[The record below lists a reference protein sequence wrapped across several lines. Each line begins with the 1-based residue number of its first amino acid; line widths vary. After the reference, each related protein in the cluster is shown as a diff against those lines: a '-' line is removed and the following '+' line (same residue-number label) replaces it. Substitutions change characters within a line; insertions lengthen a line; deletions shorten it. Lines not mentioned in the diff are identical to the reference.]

1 MLEMLLLAFSP
12 IDFPARSSICGQ
24 VINCV
29 RMPEFLLI
37 SVLAGE
43 EQRYRFK
50 DEKLLYKMLFTF
62 QFPVQL
68 SSNAVRSPLTISLFF
83 TLCFPLSLLSLSL
96 TRMLGIFVCMTLK
109 FDWCCRKLVRLGCCS
124 VYVPRGHV
132 ILVWF
137 AFRFIISLAFCIPHA
152 HFVSMLSYGSQ
163 KYTHTNTY
171 THTHSVRLCL
181 NQNLIRFA

>member
-62 QFPVQL
+62 QFPVQQ
-68 SSNAVRSPLTISLFF
+68 SSNAVRSPLTISLF
-83 TLCFPLSLLSLSL
+83 FPLSLLSLSL

-109 FDWCCRKLVRLGCCS
+109 FD
-124 VYVPRGHV
+124 
-132 ILVWF
+132 
-137 AFRFIISLAFCIPHA
+137 
-152 HFVSMLSYGSQ
+152 
-163 KYTHTNTY
+163 
-171 THTHSVRLCL
+171 
-181 NQNLIRFA
+181 